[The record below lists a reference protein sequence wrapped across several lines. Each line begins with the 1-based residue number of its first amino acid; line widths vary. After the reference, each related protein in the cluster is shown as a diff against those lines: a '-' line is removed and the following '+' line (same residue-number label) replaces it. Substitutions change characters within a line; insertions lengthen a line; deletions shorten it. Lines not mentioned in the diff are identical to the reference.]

1 MQAAK
6 RTQASSGAAV
16 LLVDVINKFE
26 FPGAGPLIRSATRA
40 VPSIEHLLANAR
52 GRSVPI
58 VYVNDNFGQWTSDF
72 RNTINEC
79 ARPTSAGSL
88 ISQRLRPQKGDYF
101 VLKPQHSG
109 FYGTPLALLLE
120 HLGVGTLILAGFAA
134 NLCVLFTAN
143 DAHMRGF
150 HIVVPRDCVASNS
163 TSLTRSTLIHVRD
176 ALGGTT
182 PLARS
187 VDFERMR
194 TAKRKPR
201 GQTF

>member
-88 ISQRLRPQKGDYF
+88 ISQRLRPQKGGLF
-101 VLKPQHSG
+101 RSQASA
-109 FYGTPLALLLE
+109 FR
-120 HLGVGTLILAGFAA
+120 ILWNA
-134 NLCVLFTAN
+134 
-143 DAHMRGF
+143 
-150 HIVVPRDCVASNS
+150 
-163 TSLTRSTLIHVRD
+163 TRSSSRT
-176 ALGGTT
+176 LGGGDTHSRGVRRESMRVVHGKRRAY
-182 PLARS
+182 AR
-187 VDFERMR
+187 FPHRR
-194 TAKRKPR
+194 AA
-201 GQTF
+201 